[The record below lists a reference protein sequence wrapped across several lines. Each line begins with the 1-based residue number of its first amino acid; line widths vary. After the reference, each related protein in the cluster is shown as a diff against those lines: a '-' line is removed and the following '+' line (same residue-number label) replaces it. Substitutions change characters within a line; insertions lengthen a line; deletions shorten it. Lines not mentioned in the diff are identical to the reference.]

1 MVIFGGVF
9 SRAKRQQNCQGFP
22 ADEYFL
28 YPWYT
33 IQSPVNIYFLTR
45 HTDEQF
51 LNEILST
58 LVLTPETLCLRTEV
72 LASDRSS
79 VAQPTCTAHRPV
91 KGKLTEFNV

>member
-9 SRAKRQQNCQGFP
+9 PEPRGNKIARYFP
-22 ADEYFL
+22 ADKYFL
-28 YPWYT
+28 YPRYI

-58 LVLTPETLCLRTEV
+58 LVLTP
-72 LASDRSS
+72 
-79 VAQPTCTAHRPV
+79 
-91 KGKLTEFNV
+91 